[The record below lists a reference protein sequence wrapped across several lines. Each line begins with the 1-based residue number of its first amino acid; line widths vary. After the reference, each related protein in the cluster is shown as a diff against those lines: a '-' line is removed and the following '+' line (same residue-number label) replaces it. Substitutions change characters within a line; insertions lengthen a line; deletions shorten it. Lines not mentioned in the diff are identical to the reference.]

1 MSRFGSKMATQAL
14 IVAALGTALLGLTGC
29 PEDKGDDKPAATAPP
44 AAPSATAPPSAAPVA
59 AAPTGNGTVTGTV
72 TVTGKLP
79 VMADIVERKGDPV
92 CARTMMKYNDVIAD
106 KKGDL
111 QDVLVR
117 IAPGSIKGKFP
128 TPTDLSVEQKE
139 CMYLPKTFGI
149 QSGGSVIVKNTD
161 KTTHNVHT
169 YKGNESQFNQGQP
182 PGTPDIK
189 LPEKGKT
196 YDDGVITFKCDIHKW
211 MNSSGVV
218 TDHPYFAV
226 TGTDGTFK
234 LDKLPPG
241 KYKLEAWHSLFG
253 VKTQDITV
261 EDGKPLAV
269 TIAFNAETD
278 KRTP

>member
-1 MSRFGSKMATQAL
+1 M
-14 IVAALGTALLGLTGC
+14 VAALAGLVGC
-29 PEDKGDDKPAATAPP
+29 PEDKGDDKPAATATAT
-44 AAPSATAPPSAAPVA
+44 AAPSAPTAAAPPPA
-59 AAPTGNGTVTGTV
+59 AAPTGNGTITGTV
-72 TVTGKLP
+72 SVTGKVP

-92 CARTMMKYNDVIAD
+92 CAKTMMKYNDVIVD
-106 KKGDL
+106 KKNDL

-128 TPTDLSVEQKE
+128 SPTDLTVQQKD

-149 QSGGSVIVKNTD
+149 ESGGSVIIQNQD

-169 YKGNESQFNQGQP
+169 YKGTESQFNQGQP

-196 YDDGVITFKCDIHKW
+196 YDEGVITFKCDIHKW

-218 TDHPYFAV
+218 TDHPFFAV
-226 TGTDGTFK
+226 TGSDGAFK

-253 VKTQDITV
+253 TKTQDVTV
-261 EDGKPLAV
+261 EDGKPLVV
-269 TIAFNAETD
+269 TFAFNAD
-278 KRTP
+278 MDRRAP

>member
-1 MSRFGSKMATQAL
+1 MSRFVCA
-14 IVAALGTALLGLTGC
+14 VAMMALGTTALTGC
-29 PEDKGDDKPAATAPP
+29 PEDKGDDKPAATASAAAPPP
-44 AAPSATAPPSAAPVA
+44 AATPSAAP
-59 AAPTGNGTVTGTV
+59 AAPPAPSGNGVITGTV
-72 TVTGKLP
+72 TVTGKVP
-79 VMADIVERKGDPV
+79 AMADIVERKGDPV
-92 CARTMMKYNDVIAD
+92 CAKQMMKYNDVIAG
-106 KKGDL
+106 KKGEL
-111 QDVLVR
+111 TDVLVR
-117 IAPGSIKGKFP
+117 LAPGSIKGKLP
-128 TPTDLSVEQKE
+128 TPADVAVEQKE

-149 QSGGSVIVKNTD
+149 ESGGSVVVKNTD

-218 TDHPYFAV
+218 TDHPYFTV
-226 TGTDGTFK
+226 TGSDGTFK

-253 VKTQDITV
+253 VKTQDVTV

-269 TIAFNAETD
+269 TIAFNADTD